1 MVRSCGGWSAVLSLR
16 RSEEKLRADQRI
28 LGTGDFVEK
37 VLSEAEDSLRHR
49 FSPVGGRDRIET
61 MIKEEC
67 EKRKIDLKELRMGS
81 RRGEIPRVRS
91 EIAQRLVGEVG
102 IPLAE
107 VARLLGVSTS
117 AISKIMRRSTQRKN
131 E

>member
-1 MVRSCGGWSAVLSLR
+1 ML
-16 RSEEKLRADQRI
+16 
-28 LGTGDFVEK
+28 
-37 VLSEAEDSLRHR
+37 
-49 FSPVGGRDRIET
+49 
-61 MIKEEC
+61 KEEC
-67 EKRKIDLKELRMGS
+67 EKGEIELKELRMGS

-91 EIAQRLVGEVG
+91 EIARRLVREVG

-117 AISKIMRRSTQRKN
+117 AISKIMQRRGSN